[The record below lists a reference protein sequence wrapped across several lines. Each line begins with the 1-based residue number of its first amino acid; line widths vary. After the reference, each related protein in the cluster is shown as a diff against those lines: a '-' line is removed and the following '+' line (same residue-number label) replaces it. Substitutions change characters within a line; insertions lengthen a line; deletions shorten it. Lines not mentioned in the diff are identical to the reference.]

1 MRRGA
6 LRVEFT
12 MDTLLRTAIQSVF
25 RHGNLKV
32 TGAGGTAFQAGDGTG
47 NPVAIRFKS
56 RSGQLKVLSD
66 PELRLGEAYMDG
78 DLVIEQGSIA
88 DFLELALGQEMVVG
102 PPRWTKPHRVFRLLW
117 KRLQQYNPRGRSR
130 QNVAHHYDLD
140 ARLYSLFLDSDRQ
153 YSCAYFE
160 APGASL
166 DDAQL
171 AKKRHLAAK
180 LLVKP
185 QARVLDIGCG
195 WGGLAIYLAKFCSA
209 RVTGITLSQEQ
220 LAIAKSRAGEQHLTD
235 ALDFRM
241 QDYRDLNEKF
251 DRIVSVGMFEHVG
264 VGHYD
269 TFFRK
274 CAEVLA
280 DDGVILLH
288 SIGRSEGPN
297 TTNAWI
303 AKYIFPGGYIPALS
317 EVLPAIERAG
327 LLVNDIEILRL
338 HYAETLKAWRERF
351 LAHREE
357 VERLYD
363 VRFVRMWEFYLA
375 ASEMAFRQ
383 QNMMN
388 FQLQLTKRQGVVPM
402 TRDYISKVE
411 DKLRSMEGRESAPIR
426 LAGE

>member
-1 MRRGA
+1 
-6 LRVEFT
+6 
-12 MDTLLRTAIQSVF
+12 MDSLLRIAIRSVF
-25 RHGNLKV
+25 TRGNLKV
-32 TGAGGTAFQAGDGTG
+32 TGAGGTVFEAGDGSG
-47 NPVAIRFKS
+47 KPVAIRFTS
-56 RSGQLKVLSD
+56 YRAQWATMLD
-66 PELRLGEAYMDG
+66 PELRLGEAYMHG
-78 DLVIEQGSIA
+78 ALVVEHGSIA
-88 DFLELALGQEMVVG
+88 DFLELTLAQEMTVG
-102 PPRWTKPHRVFRLLW
+102 PPRWTKPHRIMRFLLRRLH
-117 KRLQQYNPRGRSR
+117 QFNPRARSR
-130 QNVAHHYDLD
+130 DNVAHHYDLD
-140 ARLYSLFLDSDRQ
+140 GRLYSLFLDSDRQ

-160 APGASL
+160 HPTSSL

-180 LLVKP
+180 LLIKP
-185 QARVLDIGCG
+185 DARVLDIGCG
-195 WGGLAIYLAKFCSA
+195 WGGLGIYLAKFTGA
-209 RVTGITLSQEQ
+209 RVTGVTLSHEQ
-220 LAIAKSRAGEQHLTD
+220 LAVAHERAAEQRLTD

-241 QDYRDLNEKF
+241 QDYRDLDEKF

-269 TFFRK
+269 AFFEK
-274 CAEVLA
+274 CASVLA

-317 EVLPAIERAG
+317 EVLPAVERAG

-338 HYAETLKAWRERF
+338 HYAETLKNWRARF

-357 VERLYD
+357 VERMYD
-363 VRFVRMWEFYLA
+363 ARFVRMWEFYLA
-375 ASEMAFRQ
+375 ASEMAFRE

-402 TRDYISKVE
+402 TRDYIPAIE
-411 DKLRSMEGRESAPIR
+411 EKLRALEGHDRAPVR